1 MKIQQA
7 KDEAERKIKEEEEK
21 KKAEEE
27 KKKKEE
33 EDKKLQK
40 IKEEED
46 KKKKEEEDKIKIKKS
61 EEDALK
67 RKQELE
73 EKRKLQR
80 EEERLKKEEDRKKKE
95 EEEKKRKEEPLNE
108 ESKPS
113 KEVQESPKEAPASV
127 LRQSKGS
134 VKDKLVVF
142 AEESKK
148 SGETHTAVSKGPV
161 SKAGPSIKDRQAAV
175 AASLAAAV
183 APKETS
189 SPKESV
195 IAKTRGGSISEKISQ
210 IKQEQA
216 KDAAEPVKKEVA
228 TRKMSVPA
236 SFETDT
242 PEQSPKEPSDSKSNE
257 ISPRLGIPKRAM
269 GPSGRR
275 PKSTHVKS
283 ELDAEDEE
291 TVE

>member
-1 MKIQQA
+1 MKIQKA
-7 KDEAERKIKEEEEK
+7 KDEQEKKIKEEEEK

-40 IKEEED
+40 VKEEED
-46 KKKKEEEDKIKIKKS
+46 KKKKEEEDRIKIKKS
-61 EEDALK
+61 EEDALR

-80 EEERLKKEEDRKKKE
+80 EEERLKKEEERKKKE
-95 EEEKKRKEEPLNE
+95 EEEKKQPKKE

-113 KEVQESPKEAPASV
+113 EEVQESPKEAPGSV
-127 LRQSKGS
+127 LKQSKGS

-195 IAKTRGGSISEKISQ
+195 IPKTRGASISDKISQ

-216 KDAAEPVKKEVA
+216 KDAAEPAKKGVT

-236 SFETDT
+236 SFETQT
-242 PEQSPKEPSDSKSNE
+242 PPESPGESSNE
-257 ISPRLGIPKRAM
+257 ISPRLEIPKRAM

-283 ELDAEDEE
+283 ELDTEDAE